1 MVLPFLFW
9 GNYETPKKN
18 GGCHG
23 YFGIILVG
31 GGNAWCATTARAEPT
46 TSLPTNTLNNS
57 FDTVGT
63 AIYYSDDVD
72 YYLAR
77 YIGDNTTELILSS
90 EMTMTSDASSSDA
103 GWSGA
108 YKSFTNN
115 GTLKTNGKV
124 GHSGFLNSTVFDNNS
139 SVITTAGSTRNS
151 HGYSNTGTFTNE
163 SKGTLQINGDGAAGA
178 MGFSNDGNL
187 INKGSISAAGRSS
200 VGLYHGSEQTFTN
213 YGTVSSVCETSD
225 GTINHGTINN
235 EVGATYR
242 ARTLQ
247 ATDSYGVENR
257 GTFNNAGTLEVS
269 RASGNSDIYGFYNH
283 RNGTLDNSG
292 VIDASGLKNDGDVTN
307 NSGGIINASGG
318 NEKDY
323 IGWNGKLFENSGNF
337 DATGGSA
344 SGAHGAYLTEEVT
357 NYASMTFTGG
367 SNSSAY
373 GAVIVGYLRSYE
385 DAAISVFG
393 SESSI
398 AQGLKIGTAND
409 EAELMNLGV
418 INANGRKGSALYLVN
433 GTIDNEEY
441 GTVNLNGGDGA
452 GAFIYKGEFINKGT
466 VNLSAT
472 VANKAIKLGTNGTYS
487 QTVDKAVTNGN
498 LLSFMDYAYS
508 GDDSSSGTVKYINAD
523 GQLVSTDA
531 FAEATGEGG
540 FTVGTLASFL
550 TSNISAGTLTITD
563 TDWSADV
570 QAKIKEA
577 IYGAGVGSNVNITFG
592 GTGTKGE
599 TATKFSLTKFME
611 NVVSGTLFPELV
623 IESTQTTPLDVLV
636 LSGNDDSLVSEQKT
650 IKTFEKSF
658 GVKGFEG
665 VSQLGLEKGASLQV
679 LGDGNELFKNPETVF
694 SAKIDNQSLLILGSD
709 NSNITSKQGGTLT
722 GQVSLAGRLQIAAV
736 ADKYSLSDLRLSET
750 AQVTNAGHI
759 NVEQLAFNTRTATVM
774 NSGVMRVAA
783 VTASQVGSTLKNTG
797 VYSQTDLSAFGD
809 IQNKGTLKTGTLTVG
824 AADKLINGGTILA
837 EKITIDGLLQ
847 NRNGTFALG
856 TAAVAKYLEKH
867 LDLAQQ
873 LKDLGETLP
882 TSVENLLAAQADA
895 EVASLTTLELADGER
910 SVASDEEMSEKPEG
924 TDFVSWFAAMQAAN
938 APQGRLVTREGRL
951 AFAGLTSHAENRAQV
966 ERQLASGVSGLWADV
981 IASQSEMDGYK
992 ANRSGIAVGLQG
1004 TNDTGLTF
1012 GVSARYSDGKLKGD
1026 TLASE
1031 NWTSVGGSA
1040 YAAWN
1045 NDDAFVSGFVGY
1057 DNLKTKG
1064 SDKLTNDVVSAGVK
1078 SGLKLDAGSVH
1089 VTPFVGGEVVHQ
1101 KVKGLDAATTYRF
1114 PMGVGLSGQYET
1126 YGAWQVHPSL
1136 EVAFVPKA
1144 GDKVLDVTDQM
1155 DSRFAGNY
1163 AVESRLGIAV
1173 EKKNLMLGINYHGS
1187 AGDAGLR
1194 SHSLQANVKYRF

>member
-1 MVLPFLFW
+1 M
-9 GNYETPKKN
+9 
-18 GGCHG
+18 
-23 YFGIILVG
+23 
-31 GGNAWCATTARAEPT
+31 
-46 TSLPTNTLNNS
+46 LNNTFETHGIS
-57 FDTVGT
+57 FIFDNTYGYPVRN
-63 AIYYSDDVD
+63 
-72 YYLAR
+72 L
-77 YIGDNTTELILSS
+77 YIGGETTELVLNKN
-90 EMTMTSDASSSDA
+90 MTMTANANSSDA

-115 GTLKTNGKV
+115 GTLKTNGNN
-124 GHSGFLNSTVFDNNS
+124 GHSGFLNSTSFSNNS
-139 SVITTAGSTRNS
+139 SLISTAGSTRNS
-151 HGYSNTGTFTNE
+151 DGFSNKGTFTNE
-163 SKGTLQINGDGAAGA
+163 TSGTIEINGNGAAGA
-178 MGFSNDGNL
+178 MGFSNVGTL
-187 INKGSISAAGRSS
+187 INRGNILVSGLSS
-200 VGLYHGSEQTFTN
+200 VGLYNGSDQTFTN
-213 YGTVSSVCETSD
+213 YGTISSVCETSD

-235 EVGATYR
+235 EVGAVYR

-247 ATDSYGVENR
+247 STDSYGVENR

-283 RNGTLDNSG
+283 RKGTLDNSG
-292 VIDASGLKNDGDVTN
+292 MINASGLKNEGDATN

-385 DAAISVFG
+385 DAVIGVFG

-418 INANGRKGSALYLVN
+418 INANARKGSALYLVN

-487 QTVDKAVTNGN
+487 QIVDKAVTKGN
-498 LLSFMDYAYS
+498 LLSFMDYACS

-577 IYGAGVGSNVNITFG
+577 IYAAGVGSNVNITFG

-665 VSQLGLEKGASLQV
+665 VSQLVLEKGASLQV
-679 LGDGNELFKNPETVF
+679 LGDGSELFKNPDTVF
-694 SAKIDNQSLLILGSD
+694 TANIDNQSLLILGSD

-722 GQVSLAGRLQIAAV
+722 GQVSLAGRLQVAAV
-736 ADKYSLSDLRLSET
+736 ADKYSLSDLRLLET
-750 AQVTNAGHI
+750 ASVTNAGHI
-759 NVEQLAFNTRTATVM
+759 NVEQLAFNTGTATVT
-774 NSGVMRVAA
+774 NSGVMRVAS
-783 VTASQVGSTLKNTG
+783 VTTTQVGSTLKNTG
-797 VYSQTDLSAFGD
+797 VYSQTDLSTFGD
-809 IQNKGTLKTGTLTVG
+809 IQNKGTLKTGTLRVA
-824 AADKLINGGTILA
+824 AADKLVNGGTILA
-837 EKITIDGLLQ
+837 EKMTVDGLLQ

-856 TAAVAKYLEKH
+856 TAAVAKYLEKN

-882 TSVENLLAAQADA
+882 ASVENLLTAQADA
-895 EVASLTTLELADGER
+895 EAASLTTLELADGECP
-910 SVASDEEMSEKPEG
+910 VASDEELSETAEG
-924 TDFVSWFAAMQAAN
+924 TDFSSWLAAMQAAN
-938 APQGRLVTREGRL
+938 APQGRLATREGRL
-951 AFAGLTSHAENRAQV
+951 AFAGLASFADNQAQL
-966 ERQLASGVSGLWADV
+966 ERQLQSGVSGLWADV
-981 IASQSEMDGYK
+981 IASQSEMDDYK

-1004 TNDTGLTF
+1004 TNDAGLTF
-1012 GVSARYSDGKLKGD
+1012 GVAARYSDGKLKGD
-1026 TLASE
+1026 SLASE

-1040 YAAWN
+1040 YAAWA

-1064 SDKLTNDVVSAGVK
+1064 TDKLTNDVVSVGVK
-1078 SGLKLDAGSVH
+1078 SGLKLDVGPVH

-1101 KVKGLDAATTYRF
+1101 KVKGLNAATTYRF

-1126 YGAWQVHPSL
+1126 YGAWQVYPSL
-1136 EVAFVPKA
+1136 EVAFVPLA
-1144 GDKVLDVTDQM
+1144 GDKVIDVSDKV